1 MRAADAEPAVVLLG
15 GKAGVGKTRLGAE
28 LTSHCTAN
36 GTRVLVGGCVPVG
49 GDGLPYAPIVEAL
62 RALHD
67 EMRMRRAQEP
77 GLIDRHENPP
87 RRVLVRKG
95 CAMGCP

>member
-1 MRAADAEPAVVLLG
+1 
-15 GKAGVGKTRLGAE
+15 
-28 LTSHCTAN
+28 
-36 GTRVLVGGCVPVG
+36 
-49 GDGLPYAPIVEAL
+49 VEAL